1 MTPRPFDAYLHD
13 KMTAHVSAIL
23 GAYME
28 NPDDVELATEDIME
42 AIENE
47 MIWANGGNRTP

>member
-28 NPDDVELATEDIME
+28 NPYDVELATEDIME